1 MEIDLK
7 TELFE
12 ISIRDNLLIDKL
24 DNFVKN
30 IIPKWLNDNFD

>member
-24 DNFVKN
+24 DNFVKY
-30 IIPKWLNDNFD
+30 IIPK